1 MNLLNVQVQTEEA
14 ALAACHHPPPTTHIA
29 TQEIKINM
37 KSISPLNRIRYT
49 RHTKIPDKL

>member
-29 TQEIKINM
+29 T
-37 KSISPLNRIRYT
+37 
-49 RHTKIPDKL
+49 